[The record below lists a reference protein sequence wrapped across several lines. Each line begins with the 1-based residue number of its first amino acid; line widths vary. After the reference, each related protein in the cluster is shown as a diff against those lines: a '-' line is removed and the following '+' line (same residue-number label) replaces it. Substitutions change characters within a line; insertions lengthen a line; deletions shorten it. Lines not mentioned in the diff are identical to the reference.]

1 MPRQL
6 KKTADA
12 SVLQASASLSLTVGK
27 KKPRGARKGTR
38 APRLESFVLKVDS
51 MISDGHWP
59 DEYKQP
65 EYLVALFCWAHEA
78 IYGVSCVADVA
89 KLFNG
94 AVSAT
99 KKLMADE
106 FDGSF
111 DATLEYV
118 RWVWKREQSREKWR
132 RENGGGRV
140 LTWFHVFK
148 YRNLVMEMRVD
159 SVRTKGVP

>member
-6 KKTADA
+6 KKKADA
-12 SVLQASASLSLTVGK
+12 SVLQASVSLSLTVGK
-27 KKPRGARKGTR
+27 QRPKQARKGTR
-38 APRLESFVLKVDS
+38 SGRLESLVVEVDK
-51 MISDGHWP
+51 MVSDGHWP
-59 DEYKQP
+59 EDKKKP
-65 EYLVALFCWAHEA
+65 ETLVALFCWAHEA
-78 IYGVSCVADVA
+78 VYGVSCVADTA

-94 AVSAT
+94 AVSAA
-99 KKLMADE
+99 KKLIADE
-106 FDGSF
+106 FGGSF
-111 DATLEYV
+111 DDTLEYV

-140 LTWFHVFK
+140 LTWFQVFK